1 MYGRIGGFS
10 GEWTRNG
17 VTDETNSWTAD
28 GEQTRSF
35 SDTVANMHLAAAD
48 STDRSSSSPPAYS
61 LVPKPP
67 VVEISR
73 KLFEEKMV
81 SFYGDEIEHIA
92 ANPQQYSRAVSL
104 KATLTKDVAN
114 QHGIGSG
121 SKTARY
127 YSYQLGKQS
136 VGLLRT
142 EGRASMSEVFE
153 DNKWQK
159 QFPGRTEITSVVDL
173 RVTHPLVENAGDILL
188 EHQLRL
194 DGERPLL
201 LSHPVNQE
209 AKARAAMM
217 GFVEVSDSVMVL
229 DPTQHPDKWTK
240 NSAGEWQRANK
251 PPLYLSKAEDS
262 DSYKTEGTGSAAN
275 CPSYSDDD
283 DFM

>member
-17 VTDETNSWTAD
+17 VADETNSWTAD
-28 GEQTRSF
+28 SERTQSF
-35 SDTVANMHLAAAD
+35 SDTLANMHLATAD
-48 STDRSSSSPPAYS
+48 SNARSSSPAPAYS

-73 KLFEEKMV
+73 SLFEEKMM

-92 ANPQQYSRAVSL
+92 ANPKQYSDAVSL
-104 KATLTKDVAN
+104 KATHTKDVAYH
-114 QHGIGSG
+114 HGVGSG
-121 SKTARY
+121 SETARY
-127 YSYQLGKQS
+127 FSYQLGKQS

-153 DNKWQK
+153 ENKWRQ
-159 QFPGRTEITSVVDL
+159 QFPGRTEITSIVDL

-188 EHQLRL
+188 EYQLRL

-262 DSYKTEGTGSAAN
+262 ESCETEGTESAAN
-275 CPSYSDDD
+275 GPSHSDDD